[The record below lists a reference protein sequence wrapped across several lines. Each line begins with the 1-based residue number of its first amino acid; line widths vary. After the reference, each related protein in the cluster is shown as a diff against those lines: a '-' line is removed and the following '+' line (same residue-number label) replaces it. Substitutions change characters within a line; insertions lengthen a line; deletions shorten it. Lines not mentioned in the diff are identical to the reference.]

1 MNQTVKAR
9 LDKALHA
16 DFLRKATRRATDKLR
31 HGKLNAAEELGDWEA
46 WRQVGEQIRSHII
59 ANLDYYLNELITN
72 VQKNGGHVHLAAT
85 PAEAVAVVRQIVR
98 EHKAHTVIKSKSMIS
113 EEIHLNHALEA
124 DGVEVTE
131 SDLGEY
137 IIQIAEE
144 PPSHII
150 VPAMHKDRDQIAGLF
165 STLAGHDLSSDTPT
179 LTRFVRQK
187 MREKFLGGT
196 IGITGC
202 NFAIADTGSIAI
214 VTNEGNGRMVSTL
227 PPVQITF
234 MGMERIVPSFREL
247 AILLNLLPRSATGQ
261 SLSAYTT
268 IMTPPRRNGDAD
280 GPEEFHLII
289 LDHNRSEMLG
299 DPTYR
304 TGLHCIRCG
313 ACFNVCPVY
322 RQVGGHAYGS
332 VYAGPIGVVITPL
345 LEKDW
350 ETWGHLPVYSSL
362 CGACSE
368 ACPVR
373 IPLHDLIVKLR
384 DRKVRAGYTSGLER
398 TAFRVYRYY
407 FTHPRVLRHALRW
420 GARWQRFFM
429 KNGRI
434 VIGPPP
440 LKNWT
445 RSRTL
450 TPLAKPI
457 FQDRWPSLE
466 TELRNM
472 PLRSDE

>member
-1 MNQTVKAR
+1 M
-9 LDKALHA
+9 
-16 DFLRKATRRATDKLR
+16 
-31 HGKLNAAEELGDWEA
+31 
-46 WRQVGEQIRSHII
+46 
-59 ANLDYYLNELITN
+59 
-72 VQKNGGHVHLAAT
+72 
-85 PAEAVAVVRQIVR
+85 
-98 EHKAHTVIKSKSMIS
+98 
-113 EEIHLNHALEA
+113 HLNLALEE

-137 IIQIAEE
+137 IIQVAGE

-150 VPAMHKDRDQIAGLF
+150 VPAMHKNRQQIADLF
-165 STLAGHDLSSDTPT
+165 TPMAGQPLASDTPT
-179 LTRFVRQK
+179 LTHFVRK
-187 MREKFLGGT
+187 RMRQKFLEGA

-202 NFAIADTGSIAI
+202 NFAVADTGSIAI

-268 IMTPPRRNGDAD
+268 IMTPPRRFREAD

-299 DPTYR
+299 DPTFR
-304 TGLHCIRCG
+304 PALRCIRCG

-332 VYAGPIGVVITPL
+332 VYAGPIGAVITPL
-345 LEKDW
+345 LENDW
-350 ETWGHLPVYSSL
+350 EQWGHLPMYSSL

-373 IPLHDLIVKLR
+373 IPLHDLLVKLR
-384 DRKVRAGYTSGLER
+384 NRKVLAGHSTALER
-398 TAFRVYRYY
+398 TAFRTYRYY
-407 FTHPRVLRHALRW
+407 FTHPRVLRRVLHW
-420 GARWQRFFM
+420 GARGQRFFM
-429 KNGRI
+429 RHGRI
-434 VIGPPP
+434 VTGPIP
-440 LKNWT
+440 LNNWT

-450 TPLAKPI
+450 TPIAKLT
-457 FQDRWPSLE
+457 FEDLWPNLE
-466 TELRNM
+466 QELKKISKRGNAQ
-472 PLRSDE
+472 